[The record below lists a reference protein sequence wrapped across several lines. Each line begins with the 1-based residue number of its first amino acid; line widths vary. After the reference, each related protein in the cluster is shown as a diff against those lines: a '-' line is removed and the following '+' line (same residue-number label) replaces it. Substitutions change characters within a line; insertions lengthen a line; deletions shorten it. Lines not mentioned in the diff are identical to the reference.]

1 MTKKKIEAVQSG
13 LIFVS
18 LVFHLFGYFFW
29 QQVTIINLYYVSVYF
44 MMMNLGL
51 CLVLCNSSRFLHY
64 ISTAIF
70 SLGGGFLYMEF
81 SGDPSNWTNVNIITF
96 IFIGANSLL
105 ISRYIETKKIKNG
118 TANN

>member
-1 MTKKKIEAVQSG
+1 MTKQKVENIQSA
-13 LIFVS
+13 LIFIS

-29 QQVTIINLYYVSVYF
+29 QQIKIINLYYVSVYF

-70 SLGGGFLYMEF
+70 SFGGGFLYMEF
-81 SGDPSNWTNVNIITF
+81 AGDPSNWTNVNILTF
-96 IFIGANSLL
+96 TFIGANSLL